1 MNFKA
6 LPLIAVFLVILFL
19 TYLILGTYKA
29 VFLVAGVFFIVLG
42 LLNFLRDKNKFARYV
57 SSFLVNKQSIS
68 WYLILNGGILLL
80 LLVL

>member
-6 LPLIAVFLVILFL
+6 LPLSAVFLVILFL

-57 SSFLVNKQSIS
+57 SSFLVNKQLIS

-80 LLVL
+80 LRVL